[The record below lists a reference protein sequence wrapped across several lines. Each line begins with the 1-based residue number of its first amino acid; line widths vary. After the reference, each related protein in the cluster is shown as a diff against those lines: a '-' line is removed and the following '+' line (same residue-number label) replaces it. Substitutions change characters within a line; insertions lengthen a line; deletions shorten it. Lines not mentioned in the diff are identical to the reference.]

1 MQNRLTHYFIG
12 LYLTLCS
19 LGQVQATTDP
29 FEELVKTTTQR
40 LNAQIKQNALN
51 ERHNQAHLNRYILY
65 LGGKD
70 WKNNNTD
77 TSWVRDDTDE
87 TIRES
92 QLKALDRQAK
102 EGMFAQAYKDAG
114 FHMVYIG
121 DYTIHLNSLVSVEDL
136 ASLRTLDKL
145 KDPKKVE
152 AQHLARVN
160 QNILSTIAKIK
171 EGIEWTSF
179 NRTNK
184 MLYIYLRI
192 RFVYSDSNYK
202 TIAYRQL
209 TGERSLGGKAQAYIS
224 EATRGNMYDLP
235 IIYLKNKVPKLRD
248 AIKEVMD
255 GRAEIK
261 EETPILAS
269 FDMNWNTSTSTSI
282 DAQLLSGVGTV
293 DEMTSQHA
301 QNAQIEFMDYTG
313 HYQANSAEQKNLR
326 LFLNFDQQEPLA
338 AYRLAKKIIIRVTN
352 QNTPKEIRHAI
363 AQFELPANA
372 VLIWLDFDASK
383 QSFHTRIRY
392 GEGLRSQYL
401 SDKHAADR
409 YLQAYFEAVMVKA
422 IDVNEWVNGKNAMRF
437 LAFLTDNL
445 GYIIKQTQLPEVAW
459 NPEKNAYLMAL
470 PRDVRLRWA
479 MIAGVYNGAIQ
490 EISGVP
496 DLVALIAK
504 YFYDPQVYAQING
517 MLEELSISGLV
528 QSMGKAAVDHAALYK
543 DPNVYKVHHQAGKDI
558 FGIVSFLAPILK
570 AGKVKNLADL
580 RLVLLR
586 MVDFRP
592 SAKWL
597 LQVAKKSALTLKQ
610 EGQKLLIY
618 ADRQATRLL
627 ASIENGMIRL
637 EQTLDELSGGR
648 LLGSFDEAQV
658 ITPDGRTITTKVEL
672 WEKDNKVYMKGDK
685 NSRGSS
691 GNAGYKYPNKPPK
704 VDYSIFNPQIAAKI
718 NLETR
723 AWFQAIKDFGQYEEV
738 VYVLY
743 RTDTKE
749 FLKVGSSDKLIDRF
763 KKYVTVENKLQIPL
777 ELEIY
782 KISDLSKG
790 FNVTDK
796 VFYETT
802 LRNKLIKEGHDL
814 LWDNTDYRLGKSG
827 QGIPNSDD
835 ELKSALP
842 PPNVNTQAIF
852 NLSNAKQVSFFER
865 GWTVKL
871 RDIKPP
877 IVYILRDADNGKALK
892 VGYSSSPEN
901 RFRDYTAFVSPK
913 NSKFKGLELNL
924 TIDIFEINKLPK
936 NPQVVDDRFYETV
949 LRNKLLQEGEDLP
962 YDNTKNRL
970 GRSGSGF

>member
-1 MQNRLTHYFIG
+1 MQHRLTHYFIG

-51 ERHNQAHLNRYILY
+51 ERLNQAHLNRYILY

-102 EGMFAQAYKDAG
+102 EGMFAQPYKDAG

-121 DYTIHLNSLVSVEDL
+121 DYTIHLNSSVSVEDL

-224 EATRGNMYDLP
+224 EATRGNMYEPP
-235 IIYLKNKVPKLRD
+235 IVYLKNKVPKLRD

-383 QSFHTRIRY
+383 QSFNTRIRY

-401 SDKHAADR
+401 ADQNAADR

-422 IDVNEWVNGKNAMRF
+422 IDANEWVNGKNAMRF

-445 GYIIKQTQLPEVAW
+445 GYIIKQTQLPEAAW
-459 NPEKNAYLMAL
+459 NPEKSPCLLAL
-470 PRDVRLRWA
+470 PEDIRLRWA
-479 MIAGVYNGAIQ
+479 LIAGIYNGAIQ
-490 EISGVP
+490 ELSGVP
-496 DLVALIAK
+496 DLVGLIAK
-504 YFYDPQVYAQING
+504 YFYDPQVYTQINA
-517 MLEELSISGLV
+517 MLAELSISGLV
-528 QSMGKAAVDHAALYK
+528 QSMGKAAVAHAALYK
-543 DPNVYKVHHQAGKDI
+543 DPNIYKVHHQAGKDI

-592 SAKWL
+592 SAQWL

-672 WEKDNKVYMKGDK
+672 WEKDNKVYMKGDGKGSVGGLDWASLLNAKALQKLKSLQLDEQAEKLLFADLKDAKLRKAMNDEPELLEGWKALNKAKVDKFIRQSIDNLKKIQKYLYDNPTKTVQDIVDDIKYNGWQKWSNNISNTFRGVITEVDGKVIIRDELNNVVSIGSADSYKDYYLIKMTITTKGSSVSGRQTIRQTIKYMKEKWEQPIDGFLVNWKNIDNLTDNLDRFNLKYQKYINNGLSEKLAMEAAYWDTFSGKMAKELEFTTIHYIDGVK
-685 NSRGSS
+685 NSDGIFT
-691 GNAGYKYPNKPPK
+691 
-704 VDYSIFNPQIAAKI
+704 SI
-718 NLETR
+718 E
-723 AWFQAIKDFGQYEEV
+723 GV
-738 VYVLY
+738 V
-743 RTDTKE
+743 TK
-749 FLKVGSSDKLIDRF
+749 
-763 KKYVTVENKLQIPL
+763 
-777 ELEIY
+777 
-782 KISDLSKG
+782 
-790 FNVTDK
+790 
-796 VFYETT
+796 
-802 LRNKLIKEGHDL
+802 
-814 LWDNTDYRLGKSG
+814 
-827 QGIPNSDD
+827 
-835 ELKSALP
+835 
-842 PPNVNTQAIF
+842 
-852 NLSNAKQVSFFER
+852 
-865 GWTVKL
+865 
-871 RDIKPP
+871 
-877 IVYILRDADNGKALK
+877 
-892 VGYSSSPEN
+892 
-901 RFRDYTAFVSPK
+901 
-913 NSKFKGLELNL
+913 
-924 TIDIFEINKLPK
+924 
-936 NPQVVDDRFYETV
+936 
-949 LRNKLLQEGEDLP
+949 
-962 YDNTKNRL
+962 
-970 GRSGSGF
+970 

>member
-1 MQNRLTHYFIG
+1 
-12 LYLTLCS
+12 
-19 LGQVQATTDP
+19 
-29 FEELVKTTTQR
+29 
-40 LNAQIKQNALN
+40 
-51 ERHNQAHLNRYILY
+51 
-65 LGGKD
+65 
-70 WKNNNTD
+70 
-77 TSWVRDDTDE
+77 
-87 TIRES
+87 
-92 QLKALDRQAK
+92 
-102 EGMFAQAYKDAG
+102 
-114 FHMVYIG
+114 
-121 DYTIHLNSLVSVEDL
+121 
-136 ASLRTLDKL
+136 
-145 KDPKKVE
+145 
-152 AQHLARVN
+152 
-160 QNILSTIAKIK
+160 
-171 EGIEWTSF
+171 
-179 NRTNK
+179 
-184 MLYIYLRI
+184 
-192 RFVYSDSNYK
+192 
-202 TIAYRQL
+202 
-209 TGERSLGGKAQAYIS
+209 
-224 EATRGNMYDLP
+224 
-235 IIYLKNKVPKLRD
+235 
-248 AIKEVMD
+248 MD
-255 GRAEIK
+255 GRAGIK

-269 FDMNWNTSTSTSI
+269 FDMNWNTSISTSI

-422 IDVNEWVNGKNAMRF
+422 IDVNEWINGKNAMRF

-496 DLVALIAK
+496 DLVGLIAK

-570 AGKVKNLADL
+570 AGKVKSLADL

-597 LQVAKKSALTLKQ
+597 LQVAKKSALILKQ

-672 WEKDNKVYMKGDK
+672 WQKDGKVYMKGDGKGGSGGFDLARFANLFK
-685 NSRGSS
+685 N
-691 GNAGYKYPNKPPK
+691 KETL
-704 VDYSIFNPQIAAKI
+704 AKI
-718 NLETR
+718 GKLSQDEADVLFKDLADNSDLVKAMDADEGLLES
-723 AWFQAIKDFGQYEEV
+723 WK
-738 VYVLY
+738 VLY
-743 RTDTKE
+743 KADPN
-749 FLKVGSSDKLIDRF
+749 DAA
-763 KKYVTVENKLQIPL
+763 
-777 ELEIY
+777 
-782 KISDLSKG
+782 
-790 FNVTDK
+790 
-796 VFYETT
+796 
-802 LRNKLIKEGHDL
+802 
-814 LWDNTDYRLGKSG
+814 RLGK
-827 QGIPNSDD
+827 
-835 ELKSALP
+835 
-842 PPNVNTQAIF
+842 
-852 NLSNAKQVSFFER
+852 
-865 GWTVKL
+865 
-871 RDIKPP
+871 
-877 IVYILRDADNGKALK
+877 
-892 VGYSSSPEN
+892 
-901 RFRDYTAFVSPK
+901 
-913 NSKFKGLELNL
+913 KGN
-924 TIDIFEINKLPK
+924 
-936 NPQVVDDRFYETV
+936 
-949 LRNKLLQEGEDLP
+949 
-962 YDNTKNRL
+962 
-970 GRSGSGF
+970 